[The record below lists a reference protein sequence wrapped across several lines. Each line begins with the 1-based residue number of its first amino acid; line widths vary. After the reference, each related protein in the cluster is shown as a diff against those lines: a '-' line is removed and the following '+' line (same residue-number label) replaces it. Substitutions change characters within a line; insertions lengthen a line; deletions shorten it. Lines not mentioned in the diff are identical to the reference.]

1 MDNFDQKLVLVEYLN
16 NKFGADS
23 FEDFREALN
32 DTEEGFKADN
42 RSRFKE
48 NLTSELEPTDWV
60 WDRIDQYDQ
69 NIGEYEKKLNENRDE
84 DIRLKYFQ
92 YLSLLFTEIY
102 LDLFYNHREKL
113 KQEFSQIIDDKKAEL
128 DADDL
133 YSLEEGNLRK
143 LAYWMATGSGKT
155 LVMHA
160 NFWQFQKYTS
170 QEVENILLITPD
182 SGLTEQHLE
191 EFEAS
196 GIEAEKFSPG
206 NNSSS
211 DALVSVLDIYKI
223 SDENGDKTF
232 PVEMFEGDNLVFV
245 DEGHKGAQGDT
256 WINYREQV
264 IGENGFSFEYSATF
278 GQALSSIENEQLQNR
293 YVKSILFD
301 YSFRN
306 FHIDGFGKEYDIL
319 NLADDES
326 TRRNKYLTANLLSFY
341 EQKKYFTENSEN
353 LEDFNLEDPLWIFVG
368 QTVNAVSG
376 RELTKK
382 DKVSDVEEVVRFLNR
397 VLSNRETIID
407 EIDDI
412 LSGTEFL
419 DEDGKP
425 LFEDRFNYLKTAD
438 ISPEEMYQELLDL
451 IFNSS
456 ADTEL
461 NVVRLKNTEGEIG
474 LRVGRNE
481 EYFGLVNIGAGTT
494 KQFVDRIEENTD
506 IVVEEQEFK
515 GSIFADLDSGDSDVN
530 VLIGAKRF
538 TEGWDSYR
546 VSNMGLMRVGRN
558 EGAEI
563 IQIFGRGIRLRG
575 KNHSLKRTTHLE
587 LSESEI
593 PKNIEILE
601 RLNVFGI
608 KADYIKEFEAQL
620 EKEDIPTGFVT
631 KSVETEVDT
640 DLVDDDLKVPRR
652 SDETNYVDETVSSLD
667 VSDSHKPFV
676 DLYPEVQTLRSRSS
690 LGLSEEKNKMTGD
703 DLKTSLVDWDQI
715 LIDMIGYKERSGY
728 SNLILDKKDLRKI
741 INNDEFVLQCPER
754 RIESDS
760 IVTEKEKTEE
770 IIRIIL
776 RSYIDNFYTTEKS
789 NWEDL
794 RREYQTLN
802 EEDPEL
808 NFDLKFRIPD
818 DNDLIEEV
826 TEIIESAS
834 DPNSNYT
841 LSFDRSLYQPLFI
854 KKNIE
859 DKDPEEQLKAPAQS
873 LNEDEQ
879 RLVERLDGLCKEGKL
894 SEETIYLLRNPR
906 NRGVGF
912 EQGGYPDFL
921 LWIKSDQSQK
931 LIFLDPHGM
940 VWEPAQVENADKVK
954 LAKRI
959 DKLEDQL
966 DDSNVEMHSYVISV
980 TDEQTLNDRFD
991 DFSVE
996 NYEENNVYLQDK
1008 KDGKNYLERILED
1021 AGVNLK

>member
-1 MDNFDQKLVLVEYLN
+1 
-16 NKFGADS
+16 
-23 FEDFREALN
+23 
-32 DTEEGFKADN
+32 
-42 RSRFKE
+42 
-48 NLTSELEPTDWV
+48 
-60 WDRIDQYDQ
+60 
-69 NIGEYEKKLNENRDE
+69 
-84 DIRLKYFQ
+84 
-92 YLSLLFTEIY
+92 
-102 LDLFYNHREKL
+102 
-113 KQEFSQIIDDKKAEL
+113 
-128 DADDL
+128 
-133 YSLEEGNLRK
+133 
-143 LAYWMATGSGKT
+143 
-155 LVMHA
+155 
-160 NFWQFQKYTS
+160 
-170 QEVENILLITPD
+170 
-182 SGLTEQHLE
+182 
-191 EFEAS
+191 
-196 GIEAEKFSPG
+196 
-206 NNSSS
+206 
-211 DALVSVLDIYKI
+211 
-223 SDENGDKTF
+223 
-232 PVEMFEGDNLVFV
+232 MFEGDNLVFV

-319 NLADDES
+319 NLANDES

-341 EQKKYFTENSEN
+341 EQKKYFTENSED

-397 VLSNRETIID
+397 VLSNREEIID
-407 EIDDI
+407 EIDDV

-425 LFEDRFNYLKTAD
+425 LFEDRFKYLKTAD
-438 ISPEEMYQELLDL
+438 VSPEGMYQELLDL

-456 ADTEL
+456 ADAEL
-461 NVVRLKNTEGEIG
+461 NVVRLKNTQGEIG

-515 GSIFADLDSGDSDVN
+515 GSIFADLDSDDSDVN

-575 KNHSLKRTTHLE
+575 KDHSLKRTSHLE
-587 LSESEI
+587 LPESEI

-608 KADYIKEFEAQL
+608 KADYIKEFEDQL
-620 EKEDIPTGFVT
+620 KKEDIPTGFVT

-652 SDETNYVDETVSSLD
+652 SEETNYVEETVSSLD
-667 VSDSHKPFV
+667 VSDSHKPFI
-676 DLYPEVQTLRSRSS
+676 DLYPEVQTLRSSS
-690 LGLSEEKNKMTGD
+690 SSGLSEEKNKMTSV
-703 DLKTSLVDWDQI
+703 DLKTSLVDWDQV

-728 SNLILDKKDLRKI
+728 SNLILNKKQLRQI
-741 INNDEFVLQCPER
+741 INNDGFVLQCPER
-754 RIESDS
+754 RIESDN

-770 IIRIIL
+770 VIRIIL

-789 NWEDL
+789 DWEDL

-802 EEDPEL
+802 EDDPEL
-808 NFDLKFRIPD
+808 NFDLKFRVPD
-818 DNDLIEEV
+818 DDSLIEEV

-859 DKDPEEQLKAPAQS
+859 DKDPAEQLKAPAQS

-879 RLVERLDGLCKEGKL
+879 RLVERLDGLCNEGKL

-921 LWIKSDQSQK
+921 LWIKDGQKQK

-940 VWEPAQVENADKVK
+940 VFEPAKVENADKVK

-980 TDEQTLNDRFD
+980 TDEQTLNDRFV
-991 DFSVE
+991 DFNVK
-996 NYEENNVYLQDK
+996 NYEKNNVYLQTKGYLK
-1008 KDGKNYLERILED
+1008 KILRD
-1021 AGVNLK
+1021 AGITLK

>member
-1 MDNFDQKLVLVEYLN
+1 MDNFDQKLVLVEYLYS
-16 NKFGADS
+16 KFGADS
-23 FEDFREALN
+23 FEDFRQALN
-32 DTEEGFKADN
+32 EVEEGFKADN

-60 WDRIDQYDQ
+60 WKRIDQYDQ
-69 NIGEYEKKLNENRDE
+69 NIGEYEKKLNEKRDE
-84 DIRLKYFQ
+84 NIRLKYFQ

-102 LDLFYNHREKL
+102 LDLFYNNREKL
-113 KQEFSQIIDDKKAEL
+113 KQEFSQAIDNKKTEL

-133 YSLEEGNLRK
+133 YTLEEDNLSK

-155 LVMHA
+155 LIMHA
-160 NFWQFQKYTS
+160 NLWQFQKYTN
-170 QEVENILLITPD
+170 QDVENTILITPD

-191 EFEAS
+191 EFEDS
-196 GIEAEKFSPG
+196 GIEAQKFNPG
-206 NNSSS
+206 NGSSS
-211 DALVSVLDIYKI
+211 ETIVNVLDIYKL
-223 SDENGDKTF
+223 SDKKGKKTY

-256 WINYREQV
+256 WINHREQV
-264 IGENGFSFEYSATF
+264 IGENGFSFEFSATF

-293 YVKSILFD
+293 YVKSILVD

-319 NLADDES
+319 NLADGDS
-326 TRRNKYLTANLLSFY
+326 TRRNRYLTANLLSFY
-341 EQKKYFTENSEN
+341 EQKKYFSENSEN
-353 LEDFNLEDPLWIFVG
+353 LEDFNLEEPLWIFVG

-397 VLSNRETIID
+397 VLSERETIIN

-412 LSGTEFL
+412 VSGSEFL
-419 DEDGKP
+419 DEDGKA

-456 ADTEL
+456 ADAEL

-481 EYFGLVNIGAGTT
+481 NYFGLVNIGSGTT
-494 KQFVDRIEENTD
+494 KQFVDRIEENSN

-515 GSIFADLDSGDSDVN
+515 GSIFSDLDSGNSNIN

-575 KNHSLKRTTHLE
+575 KNHSLKRTSHLE

-593 PKNIEILE
+593 PKNIQILE

-608 KADYIKEFEAQL
+608 KADYIKEFEDQL

-631 KSVETEVDT
+631 ETVETDVNT
-640 DLVDDDLKVPRR
+640 DLLDNDLKVPRKR
-652 SDETNYVDETVSSLD
+652 DEENYVEQTVCALQ
-667 VSDSHKPFV
+667 VPDSYELFV
-676 DLYPEVQTLRSRSS
+676 DLYPEVQTLRSSAS
-690 LGLSEEKNKMTGD
+690 TGLSEEKNKVTYD
-703 DLKTSLVDWDQI
+703 DLNTSLVDWDQI
-715 LIDMIGYKERSGY
+715 LVDMIDYKERSGY
-728 SNLILDKKDLRKI
+728 SNLILNKQNLRKI
-741 INNDEFVLQCPER
+741 IEEDEFVLRSPER
-754 RIESDS
+754 RIRSDNL
-760 IVTEKEKTEE
+760 VQEKEKTEE
-770 IIRIIL
+770 IIKILL
-776 RSYIDNFYTTEKS
+776 RSYIDNFYSTQKS
-789 NWEDL
+789 DWEDL
-794 RREYQTLN
+794 RREYQSLHQD
-802 EEDPEL
+802 DPEL
-808 NFDLKFRIPD
+808 NFDLNFRIPD
-818 DNDLIEEV
+818 DDNLLEEV
-826 TEIIESAS
+826 KGIINDAS
-834 DPNSNYT
+834 DPSSNYT

-859 DKDPEEQLKAPAQS
+859 NEDPKERLKAPAQS
-873 LNEDEQ
+873 LNEDEK
-879 RLVERLDGLCKEGKL
+879 RLVDRLDGLCKEEKL
-894 SEETIYLLRNPR
+894 SEETVYLLRNPH
-906 NRGVGF
+906 NRGIGF

-921 LWIKSDQSQK
+921 LWIKDEQHQK

-940 VWEPAQVENADKVK
+940 VFEPDKVENIDKVK
-954 LAKRI
+954 LSKRI
-959 DKLEDQL
+959 DKLESQL
-966 DDSNVEMHSYVISV
+966 DDSNVEMYSYVIST
-980 TDEQTLNDRFD
+980 TDEKTLNDKSD
-991 DFSVE
+991 SFSVE
-996 NYEENNVYLQDK
+996 NYEENNVYFQDK
-1008 KDGKNYLERILED
+1008 KDGKIYLERILED
-1021 AGVNLK
+1021 AGVALN

>member
-1 MDNFDQKLVLVEYLN
+1 MDNFDQKLVLVEYLYS
-16 NKFGADS
+16 KFGADS

-32 DTEEGFKADN
+32 EVEEGFKADN

-48 NLTSELEPTDWV
+48 NLTSELKPTDWV
-60 WDRIDQYDQ
+60 WERIDQYDQ
-69 NIGEYEKKLNENRDE
+69 NIGEYEKKLNENRDV
-84 DIRLKYFQ
+84 DIRLKYYQ

-113 KQEFSQIIDDKKAEL
+113 EQEFGQAINDKKTEL

-133 YSLEEGNLRK
+133 YTLEEENLSK

-160 NFWQFQKYTS
+160 NLWQFQRYTN
-170 QEVENILLITPD
+170 QDVENVLLITPD

-191 EFEAS
+191 EFEDS
-196 GIEAEKFSPG
+196 GIDAQKFNPR
-206 NNSSS
+206 NDSSS
-211 DALVSVLDIYKI
+211 ETLVNVLDIYKL
-223 SDENGDKTF
+223 SDEKGEKTF
-232 PVEMFEGDNLVFV
+232 SVEMFEGDNLVFV

-293 YVKSILFD
+293 YVKSILVD

-319 NLADDES
+319 NLADDDS

-341 EQKKYFTENSEN
+341 EQKKYFSENSES

-397 VLSNRETIID
+397 VLSERETIIN
-407 EIDDI
+407 EIEDI
-412 LSGTEFL
+412 ISGSEFL
-419 DEDGKP
+419 DEEGKA
-425 LFEDRFNYLKTAD
+425 LFEDRFNYLKTAEV
-438 ISPEEMYQELLDL
+438 SPEGMYQEILDL

-456 ADTEL
+456 ADAKL

-481 EYFGLVNIGAGTT
+481 DYFGLINIGSGTT
-494 KQFVDRIEENTD
+494 KQFVDRVEENTD
-506 IVVEEQEFK
+506 IIVEEQEFK
-515 GSIFADLDSGDSDVN
+515 GSIFSDLDSGNSDVN

-575 KNHSLKRTTHLE
+575 KNHSLKRTSYLE

-593 PKNIEILE
+593 PENIEILE

-608 KADYIKEFEAQL
+608 KADYIKEFEDQL

-631 KSVETEVDT
+631 KSVETVVDT
-640 DLVDDDLKVPRR
+640 DLVDNNLKVPRR
-652 SDETNYVDETVSSLD
+652 REEVNYIDQTVSTLQ
-667 VSDSHKPFV
+667 VTDSHKPFV
-676 DLYPEVQTLRSRSS
+676 DLYPEVQTLRSSS
-690 LGLSEEKNKMTGD
+690 STGLNEEKNKITCD
-703 DLKTSLVDWDQI
+703 DLNTSLVDWNQI
-715 LIDMIGYKERSGY
+715 LIDMIEYKERSGY
-728 SNLILDKKDLRKI
+728 SNLILNKEDLRTI
-741 INNDEFVLQCPER
+741 IDDDEFALQCPER
-754 RIESDS
+754 RIRSDK
-760 IVTEKEKTEE
+760 IVHEKEKTEE
-770 IIRIIL
+770 VIRIIL
-776 RSYIDNFYTTEKS
+776 RKYIDNFYSTEKS
-789 NWEDL
+789 DWEDL
-794 RREYQTLN
+794 RREYQSL
-802 EEDPEL
+802 DQDDAEL
-808 NFDLKFRIPD
+808 NFDLSFRIPD
-818 DNDLIEEV
+818 DDDLLEQV
-826 TEIIESAS
+826 TEIIENAS
-834 DPNSNYT
+834 NPNSNYT

-859 DKDPEEQLKAPAQS
+859 NKDSKERLKAPAQS
-873 LNEDEQ
+873 LNKDEQ
-879 RLVERLDGLCKEGKL
+879 RLVERLESLCKEGKL
-894 SEETIYLLRNPR
+894 SEDTVYLLRNPR
-906 NRGVGF
+906 NRGIGF
-912 EQGGYPDFL
+912 TQGGYPDFI
-921 LWIKSDQSQK
+921 LWIKHGKHQK

-940 VWEPAQVENADKVK
+940 VWEPAKVENADKVK
-954 LAKRI
+954 LSKRI
-959 DKLEDQL
+959 NTLENQL
-966 DDSNVEMHSYVISV
+966 NDSNVEMYSYVISV

-996 NYEENNVYLQDK
+996 NYEDNNVYLQTKGYLK
-1008 KDGKNYLERILED
+1008 KILQN
-1021 AGVNLK
+1021 AGVSLK

>member
-1 MDNFDQKLVLVEYLN
+1 MDNFDQKLVLVEYLYS
-16 NKFGADS
+16 KFGADS

-32 DTEEGFKADN
+32 EVEEGFKADN

-60 WDRIDQYDQ
+60 WERIDQYDQ

-113 KQEFSQIIDDKKAEL
+113 EQEFNEVINDKKTEL

-133 YSLEEGNLRK
+133 YTLEEDNLSK

-155 LVMHA
+155 LIMHA
-160 NFWQFQKYTS
+160 NLWQFQKYTE
-170 QEVENILLITPD
+170 QDVENILLITPD

-191 EFEAS
+191 EFEDS
-196 GIEAEKFSPG
+196 GIEARKFKPG
-206 NNSSS
+206 TQSS
-211 DALVSVLDIYKI
+211 AETLVNVLDIHKL
-223 SDENGDKTF
+223 SDEKGEKTY
-232 PVEMFEGDNLVFV
+232 PVEIFEGDNLVFV

-256 WINYREQV
+256 WIKYREQV
-264 IGENGFSFEYSATF
+264 IGEDGFSFEYSATF

-293 YVKSILFD
+293 YVKSIIVD

-319 NLADDES
+319 NLADDDS

-341 EQKKYFTENSEN
+341 EQKKYYSENSKQ

-382 DKVSDVEEVVRFLNR
+382 GKVSDVEEVVRFLDR
-397 VLSNRETIID
+397 VLNERETIIN
-407 EIDDI
+407 EIEDI
-412 LSGTEFL
+412 ISGTEFL
-419 DEDGKP
+419 DEEGKA
-425 LFEDRFNYLKTAD
+425 LFEDRFNYLRAAG
-438 ISPEEMYQELLDL
+438 ISPEEMYQELLNL
-451 IFNSS
+451 VFNSS
-456 ADTEL
+456 ADAEL

-481 EYFGLVNIGAGTT
+481 NYFGLVNIGSGTT
-494 KQFVDRIEENTD
+494 KQFVDRVEENTD

-515 GSIFADLDSGDSDVN
+515 GSIFSDLDSGDSDVN
-530 VLIGAKRF
+530 ILIGAKRF

-546 VSNMGLMRVGRN
+546 VSNMGLMRVGRS

-575 KNHSLKRTTHLE
+575 KDHSLKRTSHLE
-587 LSESEI
+587 LSESEV
-593 PKNIEILE
+593 PENIEILE

-608 KADYIKEFEAQL
+608 KADYIKEFEDQL

-631 KSVETEVDT
+631 KSVETDVNT
-640 DLVDDDLKVPRR
+640 DLVDDDLKVPRKK
-652 SDETNYVDETVSSLD
+652 EKTNYIEETVSTLE
-667 VSDSHKPFV
+667 VADSHEPFV
-676 DLYPEVQTLRSRSS
+676 DLYPEVQTLRSGSS
-690 LGLSEEKNKMTGD
+690 TGLTEEKNKVTYD
-703 DLKTSLVDWDQI
+703 DLNISLADWDQI
-715 LIDMIGYKERSGY
+715 LIDMIDYKERSGY
-728 SNLILDKKDLRKI
+728 SNLILNKEGLHEIIEQDKFIL
-741 INNDEFVLQCPER
+741 NCPER
-754 RIESDS
+754 RIKSDDL
-760 IVTEKEKTEE
+760 VQKKEKIEE
-770 IIRIIL
+770 IIKILL
-776 RSYIDNFYTTEKS
+776 RSYIDNFYSTQKS

-794 RREYQTLN
+794 RREYQTLHQD
-802 EEDPEL
+802 DPEL

-818 DNDLIEEV
+818 DDDLVEEV
-826 TEIIESAS
+826 TDIIDAS
-834 DPNSNYT
+834 NDPSSNYT

-854 KKNIE
+854 KKDIE
-859 DKDPEEQLKAPAQS
+859 NKDSKDRLKAPAQS

-879 RLVERLDGLCKEGKL
+879 RLVERLEGLCKKGKL
-894 SEETIYLLRNPR
+894 VKEAIYLLRNPR
-906 NRGVGF
+906 NRGIGF

-921 LWIKSDQSQK
+921 LWIKDGKQQK
-931 LIFLDPHGM
+931 LIFMDPHSM
-940 VWEPAQVENADKVK
+940 VWEPAKVENADKVK
-954 LAKRI
+954 LSKRI
-959 DKLEDQL
+959 DKLENHL

-980 TDEQTLNDRFD
+980 TKEQILRDKFE
-991 DFSVE
+991 DFSIDEYE
-996 NYEENNVYLQDK
+996 NHNVYLQNK
-1008 KDGKNYLERILED
+1008 GYLERILRD
-1021 AGVNLK
+1021 ANVEMQ

>member
-1 MDNFDQKLVLVEYLN
+1 MDNFDQKLVLVEYLYG
-16 NKFGADS
+16 KFGADS

-32 DTEEGFKADN
+32 EVEEGFKADN

-48 NLTSELEPTDWV
+48 NLTSKLEPTDWI
-60 WDRIDQYDQ
+60 WERIDQYDQ
-69 NIGEYEKKLNENRDE
+69 NIGKYEKRLNENRDE
-84 DIRLKYFQ
+84 DIRLKYYQ

-113 KQEFSQIIDDKKAEL
+113 EQEFGQAINDKKTEL

-133 YSLEEGNLRK
+133 YTLEEENLSK

-155 LVMHA
+155 LIMHA
-160 NFWQFQKYTS
+160 NLWQFQEYTN
-170 QEVENILLITPD
+170 QDVENILLITPD

-191 EFEAS
+191 EFEDS
-196 GIEAEKFSPG
+196 GIEAQKFNPG

-211 DALVSVLDIYKI
+211 ETLVNVLDIYKL
-223 SDENGDKTF
+223 SDEKGEKTF
-232 PVEMFEGDNLVFV
+232 SVEMFEGDNLVFV

-293 YVKSILFD
+293 YVKSILVD

-319 NLADDES
+319 NLADDDS

-341 EQKKYFTENSEN
+341 EQKKYFSENSES

-397 VLSNRETIID
+397 VLSERETIIN
-407 EIDDI
+407 EIEDI
-412 LSGTEFL
+412 ISGSEFL
-419 DEDGKP
+419 DEEGKA
-425 LFEDRFNYLKTAD
+425 LFEDRFNYLKTAEV
-438 ISPEEMYQELLDL
+438 SPEGMYQEILNL

-456 ADTEL
+456 ADAEL

-481 EYFGLVNIGAGTT
+481 DYFGLVNIGSGTT
-494 KQFVDRIEENTD
+494 KQFVDRVEENTD

-515 GSIFADLDSGDSDVN
+515 GSIFSDLDSGDSDVN

-593 PKNIEILE
+593 PENIEILE
-601 RLNVFGI
+601 RLNVFGV
-608 KADYIKEFEAQL
+608 KADYIKEFEDQL

-631 KSVETEVDT
+631 KSVKTDVDT
-640 DLVDDDLKVPRR
+640 DLVDNNLKVPRR
-652 SDETNYVDETVSSLD
+652 IDKVNYVDQTVSTLQIT
-667 VSDSHKPFV
+667 DSHKPFV
-676 DLYPEVQTLRSRSS
+676 DLYPEVQTLRSSS
-690 LGLSEEKNKMTGD
+690 STGLSEEKNKITCD
-703 DLKTSLVDWDQI
+703 DLNTSLVDWDQI
-715 LIDMIGYKERSGY
+715 LIDMIEYKERSGY
-728 SNLILDKKDLRKI
+728 SNLILNKEGLRTI
-741 INNDEFVLQCPER
+741 IEDDVFALQCPER
-754 RIESDS
+754 RIRSEN
-760 IVTEKEKTEE
+760 IVYEKEKTEE
-770 IIRIIL
+770 VIRITL
-776 RSYIDNFYTTEKS
+776 RSYIDNFYSTEKS
-789 NWEDL
+789 DWEDL
-794 RREYQTLN
+794 RREYQSLDQD
-802 EEDPEL
+802 DPEL
-808 NFDLKFRIPD
+808 NFDLSFRIPD
-818 DNDLIEEV
+818 DDDLLEQV
-826 TEIIESAS
+826 TEIIENAS
-834 DPNSNYT
+834 NPGSNYT

-859 DKDPEEQLKAPAQS
+859 NKDSKERLKAPAQS
-873 LNEDEQ
+873 LNKDEQ
-879 RLVERLDGLCKEGKL
+879 RLVERLDSLCKEGKL
-894 SEETIYLLRNPR
+894 SEETVYLLRNPR
-906 NRGVGF
+906 NRGIGF
-912 EQGGYPDFL
+912 TQGGYPDFI
-921 LWIKSDQSQK
+921 LWIKHENHQK

-940 VWEPAQVENADKVK
+940 VWEPAKVENADKVK
-954 LAKRI
+954 LSKRI
-959 DKLEDQL
+959 NKLENQL
-966 DDSNVEMHSYVISV
+966 NDSNVEMYSYVISV

-991 DFSVE
+991 DFSVK
-996 NYEENNVYLQDK
+996 NYEENNVYLQTK
-1008 KDGKNYLERILED
+1008 GYLKRILQD
-1021 AGVNLK
+1021 AEVCLK